1 MSEDSLRLQKILAQA
16 GVGSRRYCEILIERG
31 RVSVNGRIVSELGS
45 RATWEDEIRVDGVL
59 IVSRPETHTY
69 IFNKPRGV
77 VSSMSDDRGRKSLAD
92 FVQDLPDRVFHVGR
106 LDEQTEG
113 LLILTSDGELAQRL
127 AHPKYE
133 VSKTYVAE
141 VKGEFLA
148 ATRKALLSGIELEDG
163 QIVCDSVT
171 VKQTHQDSSLVE
183 VVIHSGRNRI
193 VRRMLA
199 KVGHPVT
206 RLVRTHIGTL
216 GLDGLRP
223 GAIRELS
230 QKELKSLSS
239 EMEW

>member
-1 MSEDSLRLQKILAQA
+1 MSDDSLRLQKILAQA

-31 RVSVNGRIVSELGS
+31 RVSVNGSIVSELGS
-45 RATWEDEIRVDGVL
+45 RASWNDEIRVDGVL

-77 VSSMSDDRGRKSLAD
+77 VSSMSDDQGRQSLAD
-92 FVQDLPDRVFHVGR
+92 YVQELPDRVFHVGR

-133 VSKTYVAE
+133 VTKTYLAE
-141 VKGEFLA
+141 VKGEFLP
-148 ATRKALLSGIELEDG
+148 ATRKLLLSGVELEDG
-163 QIVCDSVT
+163 QIACDSV
-171 VKQTHQDSSLVE
+171 VIKQIQGETSLVE
-183 VVIHSGRNRI
+183 VVLHSGRNRI

-206 RLVRTHIGTL
+206 RLVRTHIGSL
-216 GLDGLRP
+216 GLDGLKP
-223 GAIRELS
+223 GRLRELS
-230 QKELKSLSS
+230 QAELKSIAS
-239 EMEW
+239 EMKW